1 MSARP
6 AIDAPAAP
14 VRGTRVFTLE
24 RQEYGP
30 DADPVSSLWGL
41 GVCRTVTQ
49 VNGRNF
55 YFYTGGFPCPAKG
68 ATHRRLLVEWR
79 QWLAELQCDHH
90 VWLLV
95 HDEDPAGWGLV
106 RPLQPSP
113 LAVRTERHGLDRF
126 ERDQRFLRA
135 VQNVAERYRLE
146 RREDE
151 DGGVVVTVQGG
162 SKPYEVRVR
171 LDWSEPPACTCPD
184 AVHRR
189 PLHGGFC
196 KHVVA
201 VLLRWPD
208 LRCQLLGAIL

>member
-1 MSARP
+1 M
-6 AIDAPAAP
+6 
-14 VRGTRVFTLE
+14 
-24 RQEYGP
+24 
-30 DADPVSSLWGL
+30 
-41 GVCRTVTQ
+41 
-49 VNGRNF
+49 
-55 YFYTGGFPCPAKG
+55 
-68 ATHRRLLVEWR
+68 
-79 QWLAELQCDHH
+79 
-90 VWLLV
+90 
-95 HDEDPAGWGLV
+95 
-106 RPLQPSP
+106 
-113 LAVRTERHGLDRF
+113 
-126 ERDQRFLRA
+126 
-135 VQNVAERYRLE
+135 AERYRLE